1 MARLMPRDRP
11 DPYNF
16 AVHTSLVSP
25 QTIPDTK
32 FEYDAI
38 VDKGRRQRPTG
49 ILQSEDSELTQE
61 KRRLLLS
68 SARDMHRNFVIAGW
82 MIRKDQDYVST
93 FDFQSKIG
101 NKAKDKAV
109 EDFVRKWSK
118 PQNCDVAGR
127 HSFSQMI
134 RMARGRVLCDGD
146 VGIIRL
152 RDGRIQACESDRIR
166 TPDVTTVNPNDKNAM
181 KDLADVTHG
190 VRTNKAGKALAYAVH
205 NRGRSSDFAPGNYTS
220 FQFDRWIGAQNLYL
234 YGSYDRFDQIRGI
247 SPMAAALNDLRDVY
261 EGFGYAL
268 AKMKVTQLFGMVMTR
283 SDTGNIAP
291 TEVIDDSSGDPTQYK
306 YKVDFGRGPAYLE
319 LDPGED
325 AKFLESNSPSTQ
337 FKEFSEVVIGVC
349 LKALDIPQS
358 FFSEDFTNYS
368 GAREALLLYEQ
379 SCEPKRQQVI
389 ELLDWIIGWRLALA
403 VIDGDLPGISL
414 EELKWD
420 WVPAGIPWIDPLKEM
435 SADAGLVEN
444 GFSTTPAIIKKRTG
458 RDYHDLLEEQAA
470 YVRDREAAGLGP
482 LPSSAKQ
489 PSEPDKDEEDPK
501 VPKKEKP
508 AKKMA
513 LAL

>member
-1 MARLMPRDRP
+1 MNNA
-11 DPYNF
+11 
-16 AVHTSLVSP
+16 SLIASDSKP
-25 QTIPDTK
+25 TK
-32 FEYDAI
+32 FQYDAI
-38 VDKGRRQRPTG
+38 VNKGRRQQPTG
-49 ILQSEDSELTQE
+49 ILQSEDSELRQE
-61 KRRLLLS
+61 QRRLLIS
-68 SARDMHRNFVIAGW
+68 NARDVNRNFVIAGW

-101 NKAKDKAV
+101 DKAKDKSV
-109 EDFVRKWSK
+109 EEFVRKWSK
-118 PQNCDVAGR
+118 AQNCDVAGR
-127 HSFSQMI
+127 HCFGQMI

-146 VGIIRL
+146 VGIIKL
-152 RDGRIQACESDRIR
+152 RDGRLQACESDRIR
-166 TPDVTTVNPNDKNAM
+166 TPDATTVSPGTDVLKEF
-181 KDLADVTHG
+181 ADVTHG

-205 NRGRSSDFAPGNYTS
+205 NRGRSSDYAPGNYTS
-220 FQFDRWIGAQNLYL
+220 FQFDRWIGAQNFYL
-234 YGSYDRFDQIRGI
+234 YGNYDRFDQIRGI
-247 SPMAAALNDLRDVY
+247 SPMAASLNNLRDIY
-261 EGFGYAL
+261 EGFEYAL

-283 SDTGNIAP
+283 SDTGSIAP

-325 AKFLESNSPSTQ
+325 AKFLESGSPSTQ

-379 SCEPKRQQVI
+379 SCESKRAQII
-389 ELLDWIIGWRLALA
+389 ELLDWIISWRLAMA
-403 VIDGDLPGISL
+403 VIDGDLPGIQL
-414 EELKWD
+414 EELKWT

-444 GFSTTPAIIKKRTG
+444 GFSTTPEIIKKRTG

-470 YVRDREAAGLGP
+470 YVRDREVAGLPP
-482 LPSSAKQ
+482 LPTSAKQ
-489 PSEPDKDEEDPK
+489 PVEPDSDEDPK
-501 VPKKEKP
+501 A
-508 AKKMA
+508 AKKAKAAKSGKKVA